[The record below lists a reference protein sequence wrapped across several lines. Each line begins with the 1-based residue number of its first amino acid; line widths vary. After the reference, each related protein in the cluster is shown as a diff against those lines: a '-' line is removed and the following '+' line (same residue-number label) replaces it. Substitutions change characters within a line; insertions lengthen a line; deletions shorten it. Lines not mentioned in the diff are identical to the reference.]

1 MSNYDF
7 PTDAYSYNKMEAGM
21 ALKRGEAS
29 MTSYKNSDKLI
40 GLFTRVSYNFNDR
53 YLLMASLRHEGSSK
67 FGKDHKW
74 GNFPG
79 ISLGWRINRENFMKN
94 VNWMDNLKLRVGYG
108 VTGINVADPYTS
120 LSSLNYNGQFL
131 L

>member
-1 MSNYDF
+1 MIGYNYEDNTNSNLSMSNYDF

-67 FGKDHKW
+67 FG
-74 GNFPG
+74 
-79 ISLGWRINRENFMKN
+79 
-94 VNWMDNLKLRVGYG
+94 
-108 VTGINVADPYTS
+108 
-120 LSSLNYNGQFL
+120 
-131 L
+131 

>member
-7 PTDAYSYNKMEAGM
+7 PTDAYSYNKMEPGM

-94 VNWMDNLKLRVGYG
+94 VNWMDNLKLRV
-108 VTGINVADPYTS
+108 
-120 LSSLNYNGQFL
+120 
-131 L
+131 